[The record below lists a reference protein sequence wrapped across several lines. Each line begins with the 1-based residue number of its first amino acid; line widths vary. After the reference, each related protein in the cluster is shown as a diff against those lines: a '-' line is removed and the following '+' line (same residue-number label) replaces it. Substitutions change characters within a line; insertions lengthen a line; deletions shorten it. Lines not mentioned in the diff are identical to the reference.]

1 MARKEDKYN
10 KRRLQTSY
18 LTSIVSTT
26 LVLLMLGVLGLIVL
40 HAQKLSNHVK
50 ENIGIRVI
58 MKDDSREAGIL
69 QLQKYLDATAYT
81 KSTEYITKEKAAE
94 ELKAELGEDF
104 IDFLGFNPLPSSI
117 DLRLNAEYA
126 NIESIE
132 AIEKELLENKNV
144 KEVYY
149 QKSLVQAI
157 NQNVQKIGILLLGFS
172 LLLLVIAIA
181 LINNT
186 IRLSVYSKRFIIKS
200 MLLVGATQS
209 FIRRPFLIKGA
220 IQGIYS
226 AIIALILIGVI
237 LYFAQLELPELI
249 DFQDTNLFISLIALV
264 VVSGIMITWL
274 STYAALRKFL
284 NMKTDDLYY

>member
-58 MKDDSREAGIL
+58 MKDDSREAAIL
-69 QLQKYLDATAYT
+69 QLQKYLDATSYT

-117 DLRLNAEYA
+117 DLRLKADYA
-126 NIESIE
+126 NIASIG

-200 MLLVGATQS
+200 MLLVGATES

-220 IQGIYS
+220 VQGIYS
-226 AIIALILIGVI
+226 AIIALILISVI

-249 DFQDTNLFISLIALV
+249 DFQDTNLFISLIVLV

>member
-1 MARKEDKYN
+1 
-10 KRRLQTSY
+10 
-18 LTSIVSTT
+18 
-26 LVLLMLGVLGLIVL
+26 MLGVLGLIVL

-58 MKDDSREAGIL
+58 MKDDSREAAIL
-69 QLQKYLDATAYT
+69 QLQKYLDATSYT

-126 NIESIE
+126 NIESIG

-144 KEVYY
+144 KEIYY

-209 FIRRPFLIKGA
+209 FIRRPFLIKGVV
-220 IQGIYS
+220 QGIYS
-226 AIIALILIGVI
+226 AIIALILIGFI

-249 DFQDTNLFISLIALV
+249 DFQDTNLFIILIALV

>member
-10 KRRLQTSY
+10 KRRLQSSY

-58 MKDDSREAGIL
+58 MKDDSREAAIL
-69 QLQKYLDATAYT
+69 QLQKYLDATSYT

-126 NIESIE
+126 NIESIG

-144 KEVYY
+144 KEIYY

-209 FIRRPFLIKGA
+209 FIRRPFLIKGVV
-220 IQGIYS
+220 QGIYS
-226 AIIALILIGVI
+226 AIIALILIGFI

-249 DFQDTNLFISLIALV
+249 DFQDTNLFIILIALV

>member
-58 MKDDSREAGIL
+58 MKDNSREAEIL
-69 QLQKYLDATAYT
+69 QLQKYLDATVYT

-186 IRLSVYSKRFIIKS
+186 IRLSIYSKRFIIKS

-220 IQGIYS
+220 VQGVYS
-226 AIIALILIGVI
+226 ALIALVLIGLI

-249 DFQDTNLFISLIALV
+249 DFQDTNLFISLIVLV
-264 VVSGIMITWL
+264 VVSGILITWL

>member
-1 MARKEDKYN
+1 MARKEDKYT

-58 MKDDSREAGIL
+58 MKDDSREAAIL
-69 QLQKYLDATAYT
+69 QLQKYLDATSYT

-117 DLRLNAEYA
+117 DLRLKAEYA
-126 NIESIE
+126 NIESIA

-220 IQGIYS
+220 VQGIYS
-226 AIIALILIGVI
+226 AIIALILIGFI

-264 VVSGIMITWL
+264 VVSGILITWL